1 MDLQNKKP
9 SKNYKVPTKFKAIL
23 TDLIKEILINK
34 PNDIIEFCAN
44 YFKIKQ
50 EEFQNNLNRATTF
63 PSAPPNNSGYKK
75 RLSINKKRI
84 VSKKST
90 CKKNWEITEDDNNNN
105 NNETNNTNSEPKE
118 EECSIFECL
127 NFEDKEKKLND
138 MRNSDKPINTNA
150 ENYYK
155 KCFVPYKKYN
165 ELLVI
170 AQKTIMSYYLNKG
183 TEKENEFNQLNNE
196 IDSKI
201 NELNDEFL
209 TKDLESMQVLDAI
222 NIFKKKNYYVRML
235 KCYLLKIKLLKDNI
249 FESNELI
256 EEMCYFIFVPE
267 FKTLSK
273 FNQSLTK
280 EGEKQRT
287 ESLHDYFNSNIK
299 LLMPELF
306 SFVYSCKYLDD
317 DSITC
322 IFSDF
327 SVRKRDLSLN
337 YMKQL
342 IIPSNM
348 ELSRILTDLQ
358 MKIYISTPEQVL
370 KAIDSAQLKKEDKD
384 EEIESIDEKIKQN
397 NPNLSLFINK
407 IINIPFEAID
417 NNINEFT
424 ELKNTEREIVLK
436 YLKLSTD
443 FSDIY
448 NKFNNVKI
456 DQDESNFFS
465 VMKTIYFNTKYI
477 PDLDFMSNCIFNN
490 HLYKIPIS
498 VQNFLKNIN
507 DSNSE
512 INEDQMI
519 QDFKNLSFLAQSG
532 LYLYLVLKKK
542 EKQNLE
548 GLVNKLRY
556 VKEKY
561 ESLLYRT
568 HIEAVLKNFTH
579 NSDEIKVFKERYNK
593 WKENL
598 SKDLVEILEKES
610 EDDMEEIFKNI
621 KDDLHKKIVFNILV
635 IEGLLE
641 NNKKLKAFVDKL
653 RKNFPTADESN
664 IK

>member
-1 MDLQNKKP
+1 MDLYNKKP

-50 EEFQNNLNRATTF
+50 EEFQINLNRSTTF
-63 PSAPPNNSGYKK
+63 PVAPPNNNGFKK
-75 RLSINKKRI
+75 SLSINKKKI
-84 VSKKST
+84 VTKKST
-90 CKKNWEITEDDNNNN
+90 CKKNWDKTEDDNNNN
-105 NNETNNTNSEPKE
+105 QADNNNSEQKE

-127 NFEDKEKKLND
+127 NFEDKEKKLNNL
-138 MRNSDKPINTNA
+138 RNSDKPINANA
-150 ENYYK
+150 ENYYN

-170 AQKTIMSYYLNKG
+170 AQKAIMSYYLNKG
-183 TEKENEFNQLNNE
+183 TEKENEFSQMNNE
-196 IDSKI
+196 IESKI

-209 TKDLESMQVLDAI
+209 TKDLESMQILDAI

-235 KCYLLKIKLLKDNI
+235 KCYLLKIKLLKNNI

-273 FNQSLTK
+273 FKESLTK
-280 EGEKQRT
+280 EGEKERK
-287 ESLHDYFNSNIK
+287 ESLNDYFNCNIK

-348 ELSRILTDLQ
+348 DLSRILTDLQ

>member
-1 MDLQNKKP
+1 MDLYNKKP
-9 SKNYKVPTKFKAIL
+9 SKNNKVPTKFKAIL

-50 EEFQNNLNRATTF
+50 EEFQINLNRSTTF
-63 PSAPPNNSGYKK
+63 PVAPPNNNGFKK
-75 RLSINKKRI
+75 SLSINKKKI
-84 VSKKST
+84 VTKKST
-90 CKKNWEITEDDNNNN
+90 CKKNWDKTEDDNNNN
-105 NNETNNTNSEPKE
+105 QTDNNNSEQKE

-127 NFEDKEKKLND
+127 NFEDKEKKLNNL
-138 MRNSDKPINTNA
+138 RNSDKPINANA
-150 ENYYK
+150 ENYYN

-170 AQKTIMSYYLNKG
+170 AQKAIMSYYLNKG
-183 TEKENEFNQLNNE
+183 TEKENEFSQMNNE
-196 IDSKI
+196 IESKI

-209 TKDLESMQVLDAI
+209 TKDLESMQILDAI

-235 KCYLLKIKLLKDNI
+235 KCYLLKIKLLKNNI

-273 FNQSLTK
+273 FKESLTK
-280 EGEKQRT
+280 EGEKERK
-287 ESLHDYFNSNIK
+287 ESLNDYFNCNIK

-436 YLKLSTD
+436 YLKLSTG

>member
-1 MDLQNKKP
+1 
-9 SKNYKVPTKFKAIL
+9 
-23 TDLIKEILINK
+23 
-34 PNDIIEFCAN
+34 
-44 YFKIKQ
+44 
-50 EEFQNNLNRATTF
+50 
-63 PSAPPNNSGYKK
+63 
-75 RLSINKKRI
+75 
-84 VSKKST
+84 
-90 CKKNWEITEDDNNNN
+90 
-105 NNETNNTNSEPKE
+105 
-118 EECSIFECL
+118 
-127 NFEDKEKKLND
+127 
-138 MRNSDKPINTNA
+138 
-150 ENYYK
+150 
-155 KCFVPYKKYN
+155 
-165 ELLVI
+165 
-170 AQKTIMSYYLNKG
+170 
-183 TEKENEFNQLNNE
+183 
-196 IDSKI
+196 
-201 NELNDEFL
+201 
-209 TKDLESMQVLDAI
+209 
-222 NIFKKKNYYVRML
+222 
-235 KCYLLKIKLLKDNI
+235 
-249 FESNELI
+249 
-256 EEMCYFIFVPE
+256 
-267 FKTLSK
+267 
-273 FNQSLTK
+273 
-280 EGEKQRT
+280 
-287 ESLHDYFNSNIK
+287 
-299 LLMPELF
+299 
-306 SFVYSCKYLDD
+306 
-317 DSITC
+317 
-322 IFSDF
+322 
-327 SVRKRDLSLN
+327 
-337 YMKQL
+337 MKQL

-465 VMKTIYFNTKYI
+465 VMKKIYFNTKYI
-477 PDLDFMSNCIFNN
+477 PDLDFMSNCIFKN

-507 DSNSE
+507 DSNSKFKDE
-512 INEDQMI
+512 QLI
-519 QDFKNLSFLAQSG
+519 QDYKKLSFLAQSG
-532 LYLYLVLKKK
+532 LYLYLFIKKK

-556 VKEKY
+556 VKQKY

-579 NSDEIKVFKERYNK
+579 NSDEIKVFKEKYNK

-610 EDDMEEIFKNI
+610 EEDMEEIFKNI
-621 KDDLHKKIVFNILV
+621 KDELHKKIVFNILV
-635 IEGLLE
+635 IEGLMK
-641 NNKKLKAFVDKL
+641 NDKKLKAFVDKL
-653 RKNFPTADESN
+653 RKNFPTVDESN

>member
-1 MDLQNKKP
+1 
-9 SKNYKVPTKFKAIL
+9 
-23 TDLIKEILINK
+23 
-34 PNDIIEFCAN
+34 
-44 YFKIKQ
+44 
-50 EEFQNNLNRATTF
+50 
-63 PSAPPNNSGYKK
+63 
-75 RLSINKKRI
+75 
-84 VSKKST
+84 
-90 CKKNWEITEDDNNNN
+90 
-105 NNETNNTNSEPKE
+105 
-118 EECSIFECL
+118 
-127 NFEDKEKKLND
+127 
-138 MRNSDKPINTNA
+138 
-150 ENYYK
+150 
-155 KCFVPYKKYN
+155 
-165 ELLVI
+165 
-170 AQKTIMSYYLNKG
+170 
-183 TEKENEFNQLNNE
+183 
-196 IDSKI
+196 
-201 NELNDEFL
+201 
-209 TKDLESMQVLDAI
+209 
-222 NIFKKKNYYVRML
+222 
-235 KCYLLKIKLLKDNI
+235 
-249 FESNELI
+249 
-256 EEMCYFIFVPE
+256 
-267 FKTLSK
+267 
-273 FNQSLTK
+273 
-280 EGEKQRT
+280 
-287 ESLHDYFNSNIK
+287 
-299 LLMPELF
+299 MPELF

-621 KDDLHKKIVFNILV
+621 KDELNKKIVFNILV
-635 IEGLLE
+635 IEGLMKD
-641 NNKKLKAFVDKL
+641 NKNLKAFVDKL
-653 RKNFPTADESN
+653 RKKYPTVDESN

>member
-1 MDLQNKKP
+1 MDLYNKKP
-9 SKNYKVPTKFKAIL
+9 SKNNKVPTKFKAIL

-50 EEFQNNLNRATTF
+50 EEFQINLNRSTTF
-63 PSAPPNNSGYKK
+63 PVAPPNNNGFKK
-75 RLSINKKRI
+75 SLSINKKKI
-84 VSKKST
+84 VTKKST
-90 CKKNWEITEDDNNNN
+90 CKKNWDKTEDDNNNN
-105 NNETNNTNSEPKE
+105 QTDNNNSEQKE

-127 NFEDKEKKLND
+127 NFEDKEKKLNNL
-138 MRNSDKPINTNA
+138 RNSDKPINANA
-150 ENYYK
+150 ENYYN

-170 AQKTIMSYYLNKG
+170 AQKAIMSYYLNKG
-183 TEKENEFNQLNNE
+183 TEKENEFSQMNNE
-196 IDSKI
+196 IESKI

-209 TKDLESMQVLDAI
+209 TEDLESMQVLDAI

-235 KCYLLKIKLLKDNI
+235 KCYLLKIKLLKNNI

-273 FNQSLTK
+273 FKESLTK
-280 EGEKQRT
+280 EGEKERK
-287 ESLHDYFNSNIK
+287 ESLNDYFNCNIK

-456 DQDESNFFS
+456 DQDESNFFA

-561 ESLLYRT
+561 ESLL
-568 HIEAVLKNFTH
+568 
-579 NSDEIKVFKERYNK
+579 
-593 WKENL
+593 
-598 SKDLVEILEKES
+598 
-610 EDDMEEIFKNI
+610 
-621 KDDLHKKIVFNILV
+621 
-635 IEGLLE
+635 
-641 NNKKLKAFVDKL
+641 
-653 RKNFPTADESN
+653 
-664 IK
+664 

>member
-1 MDLQNKKP
+1 MDLYNKKP
-9 SKNYKVPTKFKAIL
+9 SKNNKVPTKFKAIL

-50 EEFQNNLNRATTF
+50 EEFQINLNRSTTF
-63 PSAPPNNSGYKK
+63 PVAPPNNNGFKK
-75 RLSINKKRI
+75 SLSINKKKI
-84 VSKKST
+84 VTKKST
-90 CKKNWEITEDDNNNN
+90 CKKNWDKTEDDNNNN
-105 NNETNNTNSEPKE
+105 QTDNNNSEQKE

-127 NFEDKEKKLND
+127 NFEDKEKKLNNL
-138 MRNSDKPINTNA
+138 RNSDKPINANA
-150 ENYYK
+150 ENYYN

-170 AQKTIMSYYLNKG
+170 AQKAIMSYYLNKG
-183 TEKENEFNQLNNE
+183 TEKENEFSQMNNE
-196 IDSKI
+196 IESKI

-209 TKDLESMQVLDAI
+209 TKDLESMQILDAI

-235 KCYLLKIKLLKDNI
+235 KCYLLKIKLLKNNI

-273 FNQSLTK
+273 FKESLTK
-280 EGEKQRT
+280 EGEKERK
-287 ESLHDYFNSNIK
+287 ESLNDYFNCNIK

-512 INEDQMI
+512 INEEQMI

>member
-1 MDLQNKKP
+1 MDLYNKKP
-9 SKNYKVPTKFKAIL
+9 SKNNKVPTKFKAIL

-50 EEFQNNLNRATTF
+50 EEFQINLNRSTTF
-63 PSAPPNNSGYKK
+63 PVAPPNNNGFKK
-75 RLSINKKRI
+75 SLSINKKKI
-84 VSKKST
+84 VTKKST
-90 CKKNWEITEDDNNNN
+90 CKKNWDKTEDDNNNN
-105 NNETNNTNSEPKE
+105 QTDNNNSEQKE

-127 NFEDKEKKLND
+127 NFEDKEKKLNNL
-138 MRNSDKPINTNA
+138 RNSDKPINANA
-150 ENYYK
+150 ENYYN

-170 AQKTIMSYYLNKG
+170 AQKAIMSYYLNKG
-183 TEKENEFNQLNNE
+183 TEKENEFSQMNNE
-196 IDSKI
+196 IESKI

-209 TKDLESMQVLDAI
+209 TKDLESMQILDAI

-235 KCYLLKIKLLKDNI
+235 KCYLLKIKLLKNNI

-273 FNQSLTK
+273 FKESLTK
-280 EGEKQRT
+280 EGEKERK
-287 ESLHDYFNSNIK
+287 ESLNDYFNCNIK

-456 DQDESNFFS
+456 DQDESNFFA

-512 INEDQMI
+512 INEEQMI

>member
-1 MDLQNKKP
+1 MDLYNKKP
-9 SKNYKVPTKFKAIL
+9 SKNNKVPTKFKAIL
-23 TDLIKEILINK
+23 TDLTKEILINK

-50 EEFQNNLNRATTF
+50 EEFQINLNRSTTF
-63 PSAPPNNSGYKK
+63 PVAPPNNNGFKK
-75 RLSINKKRI
+75 SLSINKKKI
-84 VSKKST
+84 VTKKST
-90 CKKNWEITEDDNNNN
+90 CKKNWDKTEDDNNNN
-105 NNETNNTNSEPKE
+105 QTDNNNSEQKE

-127 NFEDKEKKLND
+127 NFEDKEKKLNNL
-138 MRNSDKPINTNA
+138 RNSDKPINANA
-150 ENYYK
+150 ENYYN

-170 AQKTIMSYYLNKG
+170 AQKAIMSYYLNKG
-183 TEKENEFNQLNNE
+183 TEKENEFSQMNNE
-196 IDSKI
+196 IESKI

-209 TKDLESMQVLDAI
+209 TKDLESMQILDAI

-235 KCYLLKIKLLKDNI
+235 KCYLLKIKLLKNNI

-273 FNQSLTK
+273 FKESLTK
-280 EGEKQRT
+280 EGEKERK
-287 ESLHDYFNSNIK
+287 ESLNDYFNCNIK

>member
-1 MDLQNKKP
+1 MDLYNKKP

-50 EEFQNNLNRATTF
+50 EEFQINLNRSTTF
-63 PSAPPNNSGYKK
+63 PVAPPNNNGFKK
-75 RLSINKKRI
+75 SLSINKKKI
-84 VSKKST
+84 VTKKST
-90 CKKNWEITEDDNNNN
+90 CKKNWDKTEDDNNNN
-105 NNETNNTNSEPKE
+105 QADNNNSEQKE

-127 NFEDKEKKLND
+127 NFEDKEKKLNNL
-138 MRNSDKPINTNA
+138 RNSDKPINANA
-150 ENYYK
+150 ENYYN

-170 AQKTIMSYYLNKG
+170 AQKAIMSYYLNKG
-183 TEKENEFNQLNNE
+183 TEKENEFSQMNNE
-196 IDSKI
+196 IESKI

-209 TKDLESMQVLDAI
+209 TKDLESMQILDAI

-235 KCYLLKIKLLKDNI
+235 KCYLLKIKLLKNNI

-273 FNQSLTK
+273 FKESLTK
-280 EGEKQRT
+280 EGEKERK
-287 ESLHDYFNSNIK
+287 ESLNDYFNCNIK

>member
-1 MDLQNKKP
+1 MEVHNMKSK
-9 SKNYKVPTKFKAIL
+9 KNYKVPSKFKPIL

-34 PNDIIEFCAN
+34 PKDIIDFCAN

-50 EEFQNNLNRATTF
+50 EEIQNSLNRSPTF
-63 PSAPPNNSGYKK
+63 PLAPVNNNGYQKS
-75 RLSINKKRI
+75 LSNNKKKI
-84 VSKKST
+84 VTKKST
-90 CKKNWEITEDDNNNN
+90 CKKNWDKTEDDNNNN
-105 NNETNNTNSEPKE
+105 QTDNNNSEQKE

-127 NFEDKEKKLND
+127 NFEDKEKKLNNL
-138 MRNSDKPINTNA
+138 RNSDKPINANA
-150 ENYYK
+150 ENYYN

-170 AQKTIMSYYLNKG
+170 AQKAIMSYYLNKG
-183 TEKENEFNQLNNE
+183 TEKENEFSQMNNE
-196 IDSKI
+196 IESKI

-209 TKDLESMQVLDAI
+209 TKDLESMQILDAI

-235 KCYLLKIKLLKDNI
+235 KCYLLKIKLLKNNI

-273 FNQSLTK
+273 FKESLTK
-280 EGEKQRT
+280 EGEKERK
-287 ESLHDYFNSNIK
+287 ESLNDYFNCNIK

>member
-1 MDLQNKKP
+1 MDLYNKKP

-23 TDLIKEILINK
+23 KDLIKEILINK

-50 EEFQNNLNRATTF
+50 EEFQINLNRSTTF
-63 PSAPPNNSGYKK
+63 PVAPPNNNGFKK
-75 RLSINKKRI
+75 SLSINKKKI
-84 VSKKST
+84 VTKKST
-90 CKKNWEITEDDNNNN
+90 CKKNWDKTEDDNNNN
-105 NNETNNTNSEPKE
+105 QTDNNNSEQKE

-127 NFEDKEKKLND
+127 NFEDKEKKLNNL
-138 MRNSDKPINTNA
+138 RNSDKPINANA
-150 ENYYK
+150 ENYYN

-170 AQKTIMSYYLNKG
+170 AQKAIMSYYLNKG
-183 TEKENEFNQLNNE
+183 TEKENEFSQMNNE
-196 IDSKI
+196 IESKI

-209 TKDLESMQVLDAI
+209 TKDLESMQILDAI

-235 KCYLLKIKLLKDNI
+235 KCYLLKIKLLKNNI

-273 FNQSLTK
+273 FKESLTK
-280 EGEKQRT
+280 EGEKERK
-287 ESLHDYFNSNIK
+287 ESLNDYFNCNIK

>member
-1 MDLQNKKP
+1 MDLYNKKP

-50 EEFQNNLNRATTF
+50 EEFQINLNRSTTF
-63 PSAPPNNSGYKK
+63 PVAPPNNNGFKK
-75 RLSINKKRI
+75 SLSINKKKI
-84 VSKKST
+84 VTKKST
-90 CKKNWEITEDDNNNN
+90 CKKNWDKTEDDNNNN
-105 NNETNNTNSEPKE
+105 QTDNNNSEQKE

-127 NFEDKEKKLND
+127 NFEDKEKKLNNL
-138 MRNSDKPINTNA
+138 RNSDKPINANA
-150 ENYYK
+150 ENYYN

-170 AQKTIMSYYLNKG
+170 AQKAIMSYYLNKG
-183 TEKENEFNQLNNE
+183 TEKENEFSQMNNE
-196 IDSKI
+196 IESKI

-209 TKDLESMQVLDAI
+209 TKDLESMQILDAI

-235 KCYLLKIKLLKDNI
+235 KCYLLKIKLLKNNI

-273 FNQSLTK
+273 FKESLTK
-280 EGEKQRT
+280 EGEKERK
-287 ESLHDYFNSNIK
+287 ESLNDYFNCNIK

>member
-1 MDLQNKKP
+1 MDLYNKKP
-9 SKNYKVPTKFKAIL
+9 SKNYKVPTKFKTIL

-50 EEFQNNLNRATTF
+50 EEFQINLNRSTTF
-63 PSAPPNNSGYKK
+63 PVAPPNNNGFKK
-75 RLSINKKRI
+75 SLSINKKKI
-84 VSKKST
+84 VTKKST
-90 CKKNWEITEDDNNNN
+90 CKKNWDKTEDDNNNN
-105 NNETNNTNSEPKE
+105 QTDNNNSEQKE

-127 NFEDKEKKLND
+127 NFEDKEKKLNNL
-138 MRNSDKPINTNA
+138 RNSDKPINANA
-150 ENYYK
+150 ENYYN

-170 AQKTIMSYYLNKG
+170 AQKAIMSYYLNKG
-183 TEKENEFNQLNNE
+183 TEKENEFSQMNNE
-196 IDSKI
+196 IESKI

-209 TKDLESMQVLDAI
+209 TKDLESMQILDAI

-235 KCYLLKIKLLKDNI
+235 KCYLLKIKLLKNNI

-273 FNQSLTK
+273 FKESLTK
-280 EGEKQRT
+280 EGEKERK
-287 ESLHDYFNSNIK
+287 ESLNDYFNCNIK

>member
-1 MDLQNKKP
+1 MDLYNKKP
-9 SKNYKVPTKFKAIL
+9 SKNNKVPTKFKAIL

-50 EEFQNNLNRATTF
+50 EEFQINLNRSTTF
-63 PSAPPNNSGYKK
+63 PVAPPNNNGFKK
-75 RLSINKKRI
+75 SLSINKKKI
-84 VSKKST
+84 VTKKST
-90 CKKNWEITEDDNNNN
+90 CKKNWDKTEDDNNNN
-105 NNETNNTNSEPKE
+105 QTDNNNSEQKE

-127 NFEDKEKKLND
+127 NFEDKEKKLNNL
-138 MRNSDKPINTNA
+138 RNSDKPINANA
-150 ENYYK
+150 ENYYN

-170 AQKTIMSYYLNKG
+170 AQKAIMSYYLNKG
-183 TEKENEFNQLNNE
+183 TEKENEFSQMNNE
-196 IDSKI
+196 IESKI

-209 TKDLESMQVLDAI
+209 TKDLESMQILDAI

-235 KCYLLKIKLLKDNI
+235 KCYLLKIKLLKNNI

-273 FNQSLTK
+273 FKESLTK
-280 EGEKQRT
+280 EGEKERK
-287 ESLHDYFNSNIK
+287 ESLNDYFNCNIK

-348 ELSRILTDLQ
+348 DLSRILTDLQ

>member
-1 MDLQNKKP
+1 MDLYNKKP
-9 SKNYKVPTKFKAIL
+9 SKNNKVPTKFKAIL

-50 EEFQNNLNRATTF
+50 EEFQINLNRSTTF
-63 PSAPPNNSGYKK
+63 PVAPPNNNGFKK
-75 RLSINKKRI
+75 SLSINKKKI
-84 VSKKST
+84 VTKKST
-90 CKKNWEITEDDNNNN
+90 CKKNWDKTEDDNNNN
-105 NNETNNTNSEPKE
+105 QTDNNNSEQKE

-127 NFEDKEKKLND
+127 NFEDKEKKLNNL
-138 MRNSDKPINTNA
+138 RNSDKPINANA
-150 ENYYK
+150 ENYYN

-170 AQKTIMSYYLNKG
+170 AQKAIMSYYLNKG
-183 TEKENEFNQLNNE
+183 TEKENEFSQMNNE
-196 IDSKI
+196 IESKI

-209 TKDLESMQVLDAI
+209 TKDLESMQILDAI

-235 KCYLLKIKLLKDNI
+235 KCYLLKIKLLKNNI

-273 FNQSLTK
+273 FKESLTK
-280 EGEKQRT
+280 EGEKERK
-287 ESLHDYFNSNIK
+287 ESLNDYFNCNIK

-456 DQDESNFFS
+456 DQDESNFFA
-465 VMKTIYFNTKYI
+465 VMETIYFNTKYI

-512 INEDQMI
+512 INEEQMI

>member
-1 MDLQNKKP
+1 MDLHSKKP
-9 SKNYKVPTKFKAIL
+9 RKTYKVPTKFKAIL

-50 EEFQNNLNRATTF
+50 EEFQINLNRSTTF
-63 PSAPPNNSGYKK
+63 PVAPPNINEFKK
-75 RLSINKKRI
+75 SLSINKKRI

-90 CKKNWEITEDDNNNN
+90 CKKNWDKTEDDNNNN
-105 NNETNNTNSEPKE
+105 QTDNNNSEQKE

-127 NFEDKEKKLND
+127 NFEDKEKKLNNL
-138 MRNSDKPINTNA
+138 RNSDKPINANA
-150 ENYYK
+150 ENYYN

-170 AQKTIMSYYLNKG
+170 AQKAIMSYYLNKG
-183 TEKENEFNQLNNE
+183 TEKENEFSQMNNE
-196 IDSKI
+196 IESKI

-209 TKDLESMQVLDAI
+209 TKDLESMQILDAI

-235 KCYLLKIKLLKDNI
+235 KCYLLKIKLLKNNI

-273 FNQSLTK
+273 FKESLTK
-280 EGEKQRT
+280 EGEKERK
-287 ESLHDYFNSNIK
+287 ESLNDYFNCNIK

>member
-1 MDLQNKKP
+1 MDLYNKKP
-9 SKNYKVPTKFKAIL
+9 SKNNKVPTKFKAIL

-50 EEFQNNLNRATTF
+50 EEFQINLNRSTTF
-63 PSAPPNNSGYKK
+63 PVAPPNNNGFKK
-75 RLSINKKRI
+75 SLSINKKKI
-84 VSKKST
+84 VTKKST
-90 CKKNWEITEDDNNNN
+90 CKKNWDKTEDDNNNN
-105 NNETNNTNSEPKE
+105 QTDNNNSEQKE

-127 NFEDKEKKLND
+127 NFEDKEKKLNNL
-138 MRNSDKPINTNA
+138 RNSDKPINANA
-150 ENYYK
+150 ENYYN

-170 AQKTIMSYYLNKG
+170 AQKAIMSYYLNKG
-183 TEKENEFNQLNNE
+183 TEKENEFSQMNNE
-196 IDSKI
+196 IESKI

-209 TKDLESMQVLDAI
+209 TKDLESMQILDAI

-235 KCYLLKIKLLKDNI
+235 KCYLLKIKLLKNNI

-273 FNQSLTK
+273 FKESLTK
-280 EGEKQRT
+280 EGEKERK
-287 ESLHDYFNSNIK
+287 ESLNDYFNCNIK

-456 DQDESNFFS
+456 DQDESNFF
-465 VMKTIYFNTKYI
+465 
-477 PDLDFMSNCIFNN
+477 
-490 HLYKIPIS
+490 PIS

-512 INEDQMI
+512 INEEQMI

>member
-1 MDLQNKKP
+1 MDLCNKKP

-50 EEFQNNLNRATTF
+50 EEFQINLNRSTTF
-63 PSAPPNNSGYKK
+63 PVAPPNNNGFKK
-75 RLSINKKRI
+75 SLSINKKKI
-84 VSKKST
+84 VTKKST
-90 CKKNWEITEDDNNNN
+90 CKKNWDKTEDDNNNN
-105 NNETNNTNSEPKE
+105 QTDNNNSEQKE

-127 NFEDKEKKLND
+127 NFEDKEKKLNNL
-138 MRNSDKPINTNA
+138 RNSDKPINANA
-150 ENYYK
+150 ENYYN

-170 AQKTIMSYYLNKG
+170 AQKAIMSYYLNKG
-183 TEKENEFNQLNNE
+183 TEKENEFSQMNNE
-196 IDSKI
+196 IESKI

-209 TKDLESMQVLDAI
+209 TKDLESMQILDAI

-235 KCYLLKIKLLKDNI
+235 KCYLLKIKLLKNNI

-273 FNQSLTK
+273 FKESLTK
-280 EGEKQRT
+280 EGEKERK
-287 ESLHDYFNSNIK
+287 ESLNDYFNCNIK

>member
-1 MDLQNKKP
+1 MDLYNKKP
-9 SKNYKVPTKFKAIL
+9 SKNNKVPTKFKAIL

-50 EEFQNNLNRATTF
+50 EEFQINLNRSTTF
-63 PSAPPNNSGYKK
+63 PVAPPNNNGFKK
-75 RLSINKKRI
+75 SLSINKKKI
-84 VSKKST
+84 VTKKST
-90 CKKNWEITEDDNNNN
+90 CKKNWDKTEDDNNNN
-105 NNETNNTNSEPKE
+105 QTDNNNSEQKE

-127 NFEDKEKKLND
+127 NFEDKEKKLNNL
-138 MRNSDKPINTNA
+138 RNSDKPINANA
-150 ENYYK
+150 ENYYN

-170 AQKTIMSYYLNKG
+170 AQKAIMSYYLNKG
-183 TEKENEFNQLNNE
+183 TEKENEFSQMNNE
-196 IDSKI
+196 IESKI

-209 TKDLESMQVLDAI
+209 TKDLESMQILDAI

-235 KCYLLKIKLLKDNI
+235 KCYLLKIKLLKNNI

-273 FNQSLTK
+273 FKESLTK
-280 EGEKQRT
+280 EGEKERK
-287 ESLHDYFNSNIK
+287 ESLNDYFNCNIK

>member
-1 MDLQNKKP
+1 MDLYNKKP
-9 SKNYKVPTKFKAIL
+9 SKNNKVPTKFKAIL

-50 EEFQNNLNRATTF
+50 EEFQINLNRSTTF
-63 PSAPPNNSGYKK
+63 PVAPPNNNGFKK
-75 RLSINKKRI
+75 SLSINKKKI
-84 VSKKST
+84 VTKKST
-90 CKKNWEITEDDNNNN
+90 CKKNWDKTEDDNNNN
-105 NNETNNTNSEPKE
+105 QTDNNNSEQKE

-127 NFEDKEKKLND
+127 NFEDKEKKLNNL
-138 MRNSDKPINTNA
+138 RNSDKPINANA
-150 ENYYK
+150 ENYYN

-170 AQKTIMSYYLNKG
+170 AQKAIMSYYLNKG
-183 TEKENEFNQLNNE
+183 TEKENEFSQMNNE
-196 IDSKI
+196 IESKI

-209 TKDLESMQVLDAI
+209 TKDLESMQILDAI

-235 KCYLLKIKLLKDNI
+235 KCYLLKIKLLKNNI

-273 FNQSLTK
+273 FKESLTK
-280 EGEKQRT
+280 EGEKERK
-287 ESLHDYFNSNIK
+287 ESLNDYFNCNIK

-456 DQDESNFFS
+456 DQDESNFFA

-512 INEDQMI
+512 INEEQMI

-653 RKNFPTADESN
+653 RKNFPTL
-664 IK
+664 